1 MRTSS
6 LSPLTRRRGS
16 ALVTVLMVSL
26 GLVMIIASVIGYSL
40 TERRL
45 NYREGMRLE
54 ARNAAEAISDYGLA
68 QVRQLMETRS
78 DFSPTRFT
86 SNEGQIVKPS
96 SDFWT
101 GSKVVTSGADAPE
114 LLIGL
119 VAPVVSSNVSSTLYY
134 FDPADPNNEYE
145 PLRGR
150 YAFRFDLKIIAKATV
165 TAGNGLGGG
174 PQTCYLTQTLS
185 ARASP
190 LFSHAV
196 FYNMDLEVLPGAVM
210 NLVGPVHTNGDLYV
224 RSQGTTTS
232 SSLNFTAQVTT
243 AKGIWAAYQK
253 QYYMQRAGYLDTT
266 NFTSAVTFMATP
278 TPPATT
284 GTVTS
289 LYDST
294 NKIWR
299 DQAWNTGL
307 TPTSPESATK
317 AAARNSFRVWASQT
331 YKGNLQTSAH
341 GVPTYKPVS
350 DLGYAEG
357 TNNDAHKLIEPA
369 IPATDTANYNAEVE
383 SQKYATQCGIQII
396 VNPSTVTRTGRMP
409 DGTSISIPAGMYRVF
424 TKSGTELILPGQPS
438 FGPNNSV
445 TNPITNPNSP
455 LIAGVVP
462 IVVVKQDQMYDMRR
476 VVSTFTYGVNRSSS
490 NKYAPRLLDIID
502 VDMAELRS
510 AVAKTVNG
518 ATTVTRYLTALP
530 AQGTTT
536 TASNWANNIYNSAAT
551 TTTVNLTNANLI
563 YSYYPSSGTIS
574 VFPTGTWNGGIYIQ
588 SIDADLDIV
597 GSTTPSDHRKDSG
610 VRLIFGRGHVA
621 SASDGSGLTIA
632 TNDALYVLGNYNAD
646 GTIDTS
652 TGATSSARAVD
663 DADETPCSIVCDAFT
678 ILSAPYFTAS
688 GSGTSTY
695 YAQKTGWNDRLSDH
709 VCDSSSWS
717 SSWATTNPSS
727 SNCVDGKCNDSATY
741 TYDPIYKLSW
751 TASPT
756 VPTTT
761 TPLSSNIIARS
772 TYSTTSRALTANTK
786 FASSSTELSTAIMT
800 GITPSNRYPGYY
812 SGGLHNFPR
821 FLENNSGNGYSQRTI
836 AIRGSMV
843 AMYDSTAATEPWSLR
858 VYDAPNRLWGF
869 SNLFLNGR
877 FPPLT
882 PRVMSYRRVDF
893 TDIDKTTYAS
903 MKSSWGL

>member
-6 LSPLTRRRGS
+6 LSPQARRRGS
-16 ALVTVLMVSL
+16 ALVTVMMVSL
-26 GLVMIIASVIGYSL
+26 GLTMIIASIIGYSL

-45 NYREGMRLE
+45 NFREGMRLE
-54 ARNAAEAISDYGLA
+54 ARNAAEAVSEYGLS
-68 QVRQLMETRS
+68 QIRQLMETRS

-86 SNEGQIVKPS
+86 SNEGQIIKPDLS
-96 SDFWT
+96 YWA
-101 GSKVVTSGADAPE
+101 GSNVSTSGATAPE
-114 LLIGL
+114 LIIGL
-119 VAPVVSSNVSSTLYY
+119 VAPIVSGNVSTTLYY
-134 FDPADPNNEYE
+134 FDPADPNNEFE

-150 YAFRFDLKIIAKATV
+150 YAFRFDIKIIAKATV
-165 TAGNGLGGG
+165 TPPAGVGGG

-210 NLVGPVHTNGDLYV
+210 NIVGPVHTNGNLYV

-243 AKGIWAAYQK
+243 AKTLYAAYQK

-289 LYDST
+289 LYDTT
-294 NKIWR
+294 NKFWR
-299 DQAWNTGL
+299 DEAWGTGAVG
-307 TPTSPESATK
+307 TAITADSK
-317 AAARNSFRVWASQT
+317 NSFRSWSSQT
-331 YKGNLQTSAH
+331 YKGNLQTEVH

-350 DLGYAEG
+350 DLSYVEG
-357 TNNDAHKLIEPA
+357 SVNDAHKLIEPA
-369 IPATDTANYNAEVE
+369 LNASDTGYNEEVE
-383 SQKYATQCGIQII
+383 KQKYATQCGIQII
-396 VNPSTVTRTGRMP
+396 VNPSTTSRTGRMP
-409 DGTSISIPAGMYRVF
+409 DGTLVTIPAGKYRVF
-424 TKSGTELILPGQPS
+424 SKSGTELVLPGQPDY
-438 FGPNNSV
+438 GPGNATINAN
-445 TNPITNPNSP
+445 TNLNSP
-455 LIAGVVP
+455 LLGVAP
-462 IVVVKQDQMYDMRR
+462 IVTLKTDQMMDMRR
-476 VVSTFTYGVNRSSS
+476 GVSTFNYKASRSAS
-490 NKYAPRLLDIID
+490 NAYNGRVLDIIEI
-502 VDMAELRS
+502 DMTELRR
-510 AVAKTVNG
+510 AVAKTVNS
-518 ATTVTRYLTALP
+518 ASTVTQYYTTLP
-530 AQGTTT
+530 APGTSTT
-536 TASNWANNIYNSAAT
+536 LANWSNNIYNSAAT
-551 TTTVNLTNANLI
+551 PATVNLTGSSLI
-563 YSYYPSSGTIS
+563 TNYSSGM
-574 VFPTGTWNGGIYIQ
+574 WNGGVYIQ
-588 SIDADLDIV
+588 SIDAD
-597 GSTTPSDHRKDSG
+597 TRKDSG
-610 VRLIFGRGHVA
+610 VRLINGRGHVA

-663 DADETPCSIVCDAFT
+663 DSDETPCSVVCDAFT
-678 ILSAPYFTAS
+678 ILSAPYFATT
-688 GSGTSTY
+688 GTGTSTY
-695 YAQKTGWNDRLSDH
+695 YYQQTGWNDRLSDH

-717 SSWATTNPSS
+717 SSWSTTQPSS
-727 SNCVDGKCNDSATY
+727 SNCVDGKCNDSANY
-741 TYDPIYKLSW
+741 YYNPIFANSLSAAIPAGAVARKGPNALTS
-751 TASPT
+751 TA
-756 VPTTT
+756 
-761 TPLSSNIIARS
+761 
-772 TYSTTSRALTANTK
+772 YTANTK
-786 FASSSTELSTAIMT
+786 FASSSTELSTAILT
-800 GITPSNRYPGYY
+800 GLSPSNSAAYPGYY

>member
-6 LSPLTRRRGS
+6 LSPLARRRGS
-16 ALVTVLMVSL
+16 ALVTVMMVSL
-26 GLVMIIASVIGYSL
+26 GLVMIIASILGYSL

-54 ARNAAEAISDYGLA
+54 ARNAAEAVSEYGLS
-68 QVRQLMETRS
+68 QIRQLMETRS

-86 SNEGQIVKPS
+86 SNEGQISKPAAS
-96 SDFWT
+96 FWY
-101 GSKVVTSGADAPE
+101 GSNVATSGSAAPE
-114 LLIGL
+114 LIIGL
-119 VAPVVSSNVSSTLYY
+119 VAPIVSSNVSSTLYY

-165 TAGNGLGGG
+165 NPATGGAGGAQTA
-174 PQTCYLTQTLS
+174 YLTQTLS

-196 FYNMDLEVLPGAVM
+196 FYNMDLEILPGAVM
-210 NLVGPVHTNGDLYV
+210 NLVGPVHTNGNLFV
-224 RSQGTTTS
+224 RSQGTSSS

-243 AKGIWAAYQK
+243 AKGLYAAYQK

-294 NKIWR
+294 NRLWR
-299 DQAWNTGL
+299 DQAWGTGATPDSPNADAKNT
-307 TPTSPESATK
+307 
-317 AAARNSFRVWASQT
+317 FRTWSSQT
-331 YKGNLQTSAH
+331 YKGNLQTEVH

-350 DLGYAEG
+350 DLSYVEG
-357 TNNDAHKLIEPA
+357 SVNDAHKLIEPA
-369 IPATDTANYNAEVE
+369 LNASDGSAYNEEVE
-383 SQKYATQCGIQII
+383 KQKYATLCGIQII
-396 VNPSTVTRTGRMP
+396 VNPSTTTRTGRLP
-409 DGTSISIPAGMYRVF
+409 DGTTVSIPAGKYRVF
-424 TKSGTELILPGQPS
+424 SKSGTELVLPGQPDY
-438 FGPNNSV
+438 GANNA
-445 TNPITNPNSP
+445 TINLITNPNSP
-455 LIAGVVP
+455 LLGVAP
-462 IVVVKQDQMYDMRR
+462 IVTIKPNQMVDMRR
-476 VVSTFTYGVNRSSS
+476 STHNYNANRSSS
-490 NKYAPRLLDIID
+490 NRYSPTTLDIID
-502 VDMAELRS
+502 IDMAELRR
-510 AVAKTVNG
+510 AVAKTVNNSSTLTQYI
-518 ATTVTRYLTALP
+518 TTLPDPGTSTSTAH
-530 AQGTTT
+530 
-536 TASNWANNIYNSAAT
+536 WANNIYNSSADPTSVALT
-551 TTTVNLTNANLI
+551 TSSTITN
-563 YSYYPSSGTIS
+563 YSSGM
-574 VFPTGTWNGGIYIQ
+574 WNGGVYIQ
-588 SIDADLDIV
+588 SIDA
-597 GSTTPSDHRKDSG
+597 STRQDSG
-610 VRLIFGRGHVA
+610 VRLINGRGHVA
-621 SASDGSGLTIA
+621 SAADGSGLTIA
-632 TNDALYVLGNYNAD
+632 TNDSLYILGNYNAD
-646 GTIDTS
+646 GDIDTS

-663 DADETPCSIVCDAFT
+663 DSDETPCSVVSDSFT
-678 ILSAPYFTAS
+678 ILSAPYFATS

-695 YAQKTGWNDRLSDH
+695 YYQQTGWNDRLSDH

-727 SNCVDGKCNDSATY
+727 SNCVDGKCNDSANY
-741 TYDPIYKLSW
+741 YYNPVYALPITSTIPAGAVARKGPNALTS
-751 TASPT
+751 TAG
-756 VPTTT
+756 
-761 TPLSSNIIARS
+761 
-772 TYSTTSRALTANTK
+772 TANTK
-786 FASSSTELSTAIMT
+786 FASSSTEFSTAILT
-800 GITPSNRYPGYY
+800 GISPSNSAAYPGYY

-821 FLENNSGNGYSQRTI
+821 FLENNSSNGYSQRTI

-843 AMYDSTAATEPWSLR
+843 AMFDSTTAPQPWSLR

-893 TDIDKTTYAS
+893 TDIDKTTYNS